1 MRSKNE
7 TKPKEWQDQ
16 HDRRFL
22 TVLNHSSRTW
32 LAVLGKFG
40 LVLFLLFSFILI
52 DILIIEPNNLTLTEN
67 TFDILDGDHNI
78 KIVFF
83 SDIHI
88 GQQRPGYLEEIV
100 AKVNAQNPD
109 IILVGGD
116 NIDSRESE
124 LAGLEPLKGL
134 RPKYG
139 TFAVLGNHDYGKWG
153 IGFPTELGDKVASKL
168 DGLNITVLRNENQVL
183 DINGTKIAIIGLDDE
198 WMGLNDYKKASS
210 GLNNIPKIIV
220 VHNQFAV
227 NEVEVDKNS
236 ILLSGHTHCGQI
248 RVPFVTDAILG
259 PMFGK
264 LGGIYE
270 YGDGKLYVS
279 CGVTSGKVRFLAPPE
294 ISIIWLE

>member
-7 TKPKEWQDQ
+7 TKPS
-16 HDRRFL
+16 
-22 TVLNHSSRTW
+22 VW
-32 LAVLGKFG
+32 LAAPGKFG
-40 LVLFLLFSFILI
+40 LVLFLLFLLFVVILI
-52 DILIIEPNNLTLTEN
+52 DMLIIEPNNLTLTEN
-67 TFDILDGDHNI
+67 TFDILDGNHNI

-109 IILVGGD
+109 IILIGGD
-116 NIDSRESE
+116 NINSRESE
-124 LAGLEPLKGL
+124 LAGLEPLKEL
-134 RPKYG
+134 KAKYG
-139 TFAVLGNHDYGKWG
+139 TFAVLGNHDYGNWG
-153 IGFPTELGDKVASKL
+153 IGFPTELGDKVADKL
-168 DGLNITVLRNENQVL
+168 NGLNITVLRNENQVL
-183 DINGTKIAIIGLDDE
+183 DINGTRITIIGLDDE
-198 WMGLNDYKKASS
+198 WMGLSDYKKASS

-220 VHNQFAV
+220 AHNQFAMK
-227 NEVEVDKNS
+227 EREMEENS
-236 ILLSGHTHCGQI
+236 IVLSGHTHCGQI

-270 YGDGKLYVS
+270 YGNGTLYVT

-294 ISIIWLE
+294 ISIVWLG